1 MGSLAQPLHR
11 VTTMDTE
18 SAQVSR
24 LLELAAAMSSAQ
36 EKATGNGKLDMAGIM
51 AALALAQKEEK
62 DPHQREGQNSFLHGS
77 YQRDSSSLVR
87 AEYVKETTFSEESE
101 VTENRKVEREERKK
115 SFLYNNETV
124 KRVERNQ
131 IVRDVTDD
139 GKCGSS
145 VTGIHISSK
154 KSTANHVQNK
164 GLSNTGER
172 LDTKMANNE
181 NESFLHNNGRQV
193 DVVLKDKESG
203 TFGRKVA
210 GYKAAFESMNSDSS
224 LSSSNEN
231 SPPSYKKHETTAK
244 TENVKKLNNE
254 SGKNESSAP
263 LLLASSQN
271 IAKFLTKQQTE
282 MNSRSKEKDESN
294 EEGLEERERITGIGN
309 REAFFESSGNTINQ
323 EGKKTIQ
330 PLKVESQSKNE
341 AVITHKVNT
350 MKTQPSLPDLLDSS
364 DVEVYRFLATVSTL
378 SAEKEKKTGNG
389 KLDMAELAAALSAV
403 TKSGT
408 SAPVKHVAATRQGNG
423 SISTLSQDKRSNT
436 EIFNKKKFSK
446 TESSVSLSSSSST
459 RSEFMREN
467 TSLDTSPSSLANAKT
482 SFLQS
487 IITQASAG
495 SNDHPKE
502 PIPTQG
508 RKDMKNSAAF
518 IPEKNSVISELKNII
533 NDDPVPVL
541 NMPKRSFNAVPKGFQ
556 APDLSGTKPTADSQI
571 SGNDPLVKK
580 LVYNQYREMLKS
592 YTSSNQ

>member
-11 VTTMDTE
+11 VTTME

-62 DPHQREGQNSFLHGS
+62 DPRQREGQNSFLHGS

-101 VTENRKVEREERKK
+101 VIENRKVEGGERKK

-124 KRVERNQ
+124 KRVERNE
-131 IVRDVTDD
+131 IVRDVTDE

-145 VTGIHISSK
+145 ITGVHISSK
-154 KSTANHVQNK
+154 KSTAKQ
-164 GLSNTGER
+164 GLSNIGER
-172 LDTKMANNE
+172 LATKMVNNE

-193 DVVLKDKESG
+193 DVVLKDKESA

-224 LSSSNEN
+224 VSSSNEN

-254 SGKNESSAP
+254 SGKNESSTP

-271 IAKFLTKQQTE
+271 IAKFLTKQQTRKS
-282 MNSRSKEKDESN
+282 NRSEERDESN

-309 REAFFESSGNTINQ
+309 RKAFFESSGNTINQ
-323 EGKKTIQ
+323 EGKKTTQ
-330 PLKVESQSKNE
+330 ALKVESQSKNE
-341 AVITHKVNT
+341 AVITHKVNI
-350 MKTQPSLPDLLDSS
+350 MKPSLPDMLDSS
-364 DVEVYRFLATVSTL
+364 DVEVSKFLATVSTL

-408 SAPVKHVAATRQGNG
+408 SAPVEQQNNKHNR
-423 SISTLSQDKRSNT
+423 SISTLSQDKKSNT
-436 EIFNKKKFSK
+436 EMFN
-446 TESSVSLSSSSST
+446 
-459 RSEFMREN
+459 
-467 TSLDTSPSSLANAKT
+467 TSPSSLANAKT

-508 RKDMKNSAAF
+508 RKDVKNSAAF

-541 NMPKRSFNAVPKGFQ
+541 NLPKRSFNAVPKGFQ
-556 APDLSGTKPTADSQI
+556 APDLSGTKPSADSQI

>member
-62 DPHQREGQNSFLHGS
+62 DPRQREGQNSFLHGS

-164 GLSNTGER
+164 GLSNIGER
-172 LDTKMANNE
+172 LATKMVNNE
-181 NESFLHNNGRQV
+181 NESFLHNNGRQM
-193 DVVLKDKESG
+193 DVVLKDKESV

-224 LSSSNEN
+224 VSSSNEN

-271 IAKFLTKQQTE
+271 IAKYLTKQQTSKS
-282 MNSRSKEKDESN
+282 NRSEEKDESN

-309 REAFFESSGNTINQ
+309 RKAFFESSGNPINQ
-323 EGKKTIQ
+323 EGKKTSQ
-330 PLKVESQSKNE
+330 SQSKNE

-364 DVEVYRFLATVSTL
+364 DVEVSRFLATVSTL

-403 TKSGT
+403 SKSGT
-408 SAPVKHVAATRQGNG
+408 SAPVKHMDATKQGNG
-423 SISTLSQDKRSNT
+423 SISTSSQGKKSNT
-436 EIFNKKKFSK
+436 EMFNKKEFSK

-533 NDDPVPVL
+533 NDDPVPVP

>member
-62 DPHQREGQNSFLHGS
+62 DPRQREGQNSFLHGS

-101 VTENRKVEREERKK
+101 VTENRKVEREQRKK

-124 KRVERNQ
+124 KRVERNE

-139 GKCGSS
+139 GKCGSN

-164 GLSNTGER
+164 GLSNIGER
-172 LDTKMANNE
+172 LATKMVNNE

-193 DVVLKDKESG
+193 DVVLKDKESV

-224 LSSSNEN
+224 VSSSNEN
-231 SPPSYKKHETTAK
+231 SPPSYKKHETT
-244 TENVKKLNNE
+244 
-254 SGKNESSAP
+254 AP

-309 REAFFESSGNTINQ
+309 RKAFFESSGNTINQ

-364 DVEVYRFLATVSTL
+364 DVEVSRFLATVSTL

-446 TESSVSLSSSSST
+446 TESSVSLSSSSTT
-459 RSEFMREN
+459 RSEFTREN
-467 TSLDTSPSSLANAKT
+467 ISLDTSPSSLANAKT

-541 NMPKRSFNAVPKGFQ
+541 NM
-556 APDLSGTKPTADSQI
+556 T
-571 SGNDPLVKK
+571 
-580 LVYNQYREMLKS
+580 
-592 YTSSNQ
+592 

>member
-1 MGSLAQPLHR
+1 
-11 VTTMDTE
+11 
-18 SAQVSR
+18 
-24 LLELAAAMSSAQ
+24 
-36 EKATGNGKLDMAGIM
+36 MAGIM

-115 SFLYNNETV
+115 SFLYNNEKV
-124 KRVERNQ
+124 KRVERNE

-154 KSTANHVQNK
+154 KSTANHVQNI
-164 GLSNTGER
+164 GLSNIGER
-172 LDTKMANNE
+172 LATKMVNNE

-210 GYKAAFESMNSDSS
+210 GYKAAFESMNSD
-224 LSSSNEN
+224 SSSNEN

-271 IAKFLTKQQTE
+271 IARFLTKQQTRKS
-282 MNSRSKEKDESN
+282 NRSEEKDESN

-309 REAFFESSGNTINQ
+309 RKAFFESSGNTINQ
-323 EGKKTIQ
+323 EGKKTT
-330 PLKVESQSKNE
+330 ESQSKNE

-364 DVEVYRFLATVSTL
+364 DVEVSRFLATVSTL

-389 KLDMAELAAALSAV
+389 KLDMAELAAALSSV
-403 TKSGT
+403 TKSGA
-408 SAPVKHVAATRQGNG
+408 SAPVKHMAATRQGNG
-423 SISTLSQDKRSNT
+423 SISTLSQDKKSNT
-436 EIFNKKKFSK
+436 EMFNKKEFSK
-446 TESSVSLSSSSST
+446 TNSSVSLSSSSST

-533 NDDPVPVL
+533 NDDPVPVP

-556 APDLSGTKPTADSQI
+556 APDLSGTKPTTDSQI

>member
-1 MGSLAQPLHR
+1 VGVSLAQPLHR

-62 DPHQREGQNSFLHGS
+62 DPRQREGQNSFLHGS

-124 KRVERNQ
+124 KRVERNE

-139 GKCGSS
+139 GKCGSN

-164 GLSNTGER
+164 GLSNIGER
-172 LDTKMANNE
+172 LATKMVNNE

-224 LSSSNEN
+224 VSSSNEN

-271 IAKFLTKQQTE
+271 IAKFLTKHQTRKS
-282 MNSRSKEKDESN
+282 NIRSEEKDESN

-309 REAFFESSGNTINQ
+309 RKAFFESSGNPINQ
-323 EGKKTIQ
+323 EGKKTSQ
-330 PLKVESQSKNE
+330 SQSKNE

-364 DVEVYRFLATVSTL
+364 DVEVSRFLATVSTL

-408 SAPVKHVAATRQGNG
+408 SAPVKHMAATRQGNG
-423 SISTLSQDKRSNT
+423 SISSLSQDKKSNT
-436 EIFNKKKFSK
+436 EMFNKKEFSK